1 MNYNTKIK
9 KKINNKI
16 VIIFIFIFLSIFL
29 IITSLLYY
37 FNPRLKYAYDAASDS
52 YKITKVYGY
61 AKSYTIPSTHKGK
74 KVTVIDKRCFE
85 NKYIDEVI
93 FEKNSNIITIE
104 TRAFYNCSVR
114 YIELP
119 SSVEFVYEGAFAY
132 SNIESFSTSND
143 SKLKDLAGST
153 FFNCQNLKEVEIKNL
168 ESIGTLA
175 FYNCKKLES
184 INLYNETKIFSRAF
198 VNCDILINA
207 YQNNTYDNGFD
218 SEAHVTITNIK
229 EV

>member
-1 MNYNTKIK
+1 MNYNTKTK

-16 VIIFIFIFLSIFL
+16 VIILIFIFLSIFL
-29 IITSLLYY
+29 IISFLLYY
-37 FNPRLKYAYDAASDS
+37 FNPRLKYKYDAASDS

-74 KVTVIDKRCFE
+74 KVTIIDKRCFE
-85 NKYIDEVI
+85 NKDIDEVI

-153 FFNCQNLKEVEIKNL
+153 FFNCQYLKEVEIKNL

-184 INLYNETKIFSRAF
+184 INLYNETKIFPRAF

-218 SEAHVTITNIK
+218 TEAHVTITNIK

>member
-29 IITSLLYY
+29 IISFLLYY
-37 FNPRLKYAYDAASDS
+37 FNPRLKYKYDAASDS

-184 INLYNETKIFSRAF
+184 INLYNETKIFPRAF